1 MPKLKQHDENMIQ
14 NGVNYGL
21 KWYQICEDSGS
32 RGGLELLG
40 DPPDAKMAQDARRV
54 ASGAAFLE
62 LLSFILAL
70 RWAKIAPRWA
80 KLDPS

>member
-1 MPKLKQHDENMIQ
+1 M
-14 NGVNYGL
+14 
-21 KWYQICEDSGS
+21 
-32 RGGLELLG
+32 GGLELLG

-70 RWAKIAPRWA
+70 RWAKTAPRWA
-80 KLDPS
+80 KLKPS